1 MAKIVNRKTGLA
13 IYTTLRPGHKKPNL
27 IIADEVGYKI
37 VATFTSTE
45 TADIFMEHMAS
56 MLKARVLNGKP

>member
-1 MAKIVNRKTGLA
+1 MAKIVNQKTGMA
-13 IYTTLRPGHKKPNL
+13 IYTMLKPGHQKPNL
-27 IIADEVGYKI
+27 VIADEIGSRI